1 MTNRLAAS
9 FVAASVILAL
19 SACGGGGGSSAFR
32 PEPTPPPSPPP
43 PPPPPPPPQAEAVTI
58 FTNPTPQDFAV
69 VGVWGNIGDLSTP
82 PYDVDFSV
90 VTSAESSQPKI
101 RYTSGGYYEVQSPG
115 YDYGQ
120 LVHDPSITNPTSDN
134 TVFGIP
140 AQRTSFVITKS
151 RSNGYS
157 YSEMARWARPDLDF
171 GQTIDLGFVAFGTPT
186 PAGAVPTTGSASFQ
200 GQIFG
205 ATDLPSGACDCGA
218 YPVEVEG
225 TVALNFDF
233 GAGTLGGSMSMALS
247 SGWGAQ
253 PVGEYNFVQTV
264 FSAGSTT
271 YSGRFDTNLS
281 GDNFFLG
288 RFTGPNAEETIGAW
302 AVPFNFQD
310 GTHQAI
316 GAWIAKRGQ

>member
-1 MTNRLAAS
+1 MTNRLVAR
-9 FVAASVILAL
+9 FVAASAVLAL
-19 SACGGGGGSSAFR
+19 SACGGGGGSSSFR

-43 PPPPPPPPQAEAVTI
+43 PPPPPQAEAVTI
-58 FTNPTPQDFAV
+58 FSNPTAQDYAS
-69 VGVWGNIGDLSTP
+69 VGVWGNIGDVSSP
-82 PYDVDFSV
+82 PYSVDFTS
-90 VTSAESSQPKI
+90 VTSADSSQPKI
-101 RYTSGGYYEVQSPG
+101 RYTSGGYYEVQLPG
-115 YDYGQ
+115 NGYGQ
-120 LVHDPSITNPTSDN
+120 LVHDPAITNPTSDN

-140 AQRTSFVITKS
+140 AQRASFVITKS
-151 RSNGYS
+151 RSSGYS

-171 GQTIDLGFVAFGTPT
+171 GQTVDLGFVAFGTPT
-186 PAGAVPTTGSASFQ
+186 PVGAVPTTGSASFQ

-225 TVALNFDF
+225 TVLLSFNF

-247 SGWGAQ
+247 SGWGAE
-253 PVGEYNFVQTV
+253 PVGDYNFTQTV
-264 FSAGSTT
+264 YSPGGTT

-288 RFTGPNAEETIGAW
+288 RFTGPSAQETIGAW
-302 AVPFNFQD
+302 AVPFTFQN